1 MDFRIA
7 EEHRRLQERC
17 RHLAADFATRA
28 AAHDRDASHPLEN
41 YEILR
46 REGFYALNVPKD
58 LGGGG
63 VGLLGHTLA
72 FEALAQGC
80 QATALAFN
88 MHLSIVGPLMESA
101 EVSPAV
107 KRRVADLVVRDK
119 ALIAGNFSETSSTAL
134 IGAHTPE
141 SRGKRRP
148 DGGYDLH
155 GRKMF
160 ASMLSAADYVAAFV
174 YPDDASAP
182 TAGLL
187 VLIPRDAIGRRV
199 DANWDTLG
207 MRATRSDSLIMEN
220 CQVDDDA
227 VLLRTDDIRPFRL
240 KASNWLWGSYT
251 AVYLGVGAAAYAAAK
266 AAMHARQ
273 PRGFTQSLAHH
284 PDVRRK
290 IAEMSVDLEAAR
302 LMTYHSAW
310 LSDQQGPTPETLAA
324 LYRAKY
330 MVGEAVSRMTRA
342 ALSLGGAHALFK
354 TSPIERLFRDGAVAP
369 MQFPPSDFCL
379 SNLGVLELGLD
390 VEALSPPLERE

>member
-1 MDFRIA
+1 MDFRIT
-7 EEHRRLQERC
+7 EEQRRLQEHC
-17 RHLAADFATRA
+17 KHLAADFATRA
-28 AAHDRDASHPLEN
+28 AEHDRDASHPLEN
-41 YEILR
+41 YDILR

-58 LGGGG
+58 MGGSG

-88 MHLSIVGPLMESA
+88 MHLSIVGPLMESP
-101 EVSPAV
+101 EVSQTV
-107 KRRVADLVVRDK
+107 KQRIADLVVHDK

-141 SRGKRRP
+141 TRAKRSL
-148 DGGYDLH
+148 DGGYDIN

-160 ASMLSAADYVAAFV
+160 ASMLSAADYVAAFF
-174 YPDDASAP
+174 YPDEATAP
-182 TAGLL
+182 TAGVLM
-187 VLIPRDAIGRRV
+187 LIPQDAPGRSV
-199 DANWDTLG
+199 NANWDTLG
-207 MRATRSDSLIMEN
+207 MRATRSDSLVMDN
-220 CQVDDDA
+220 CHVGEEA
-227 VLLRTDDIRPFRL
+227 VLLRTDDIRPFRRD
-240 KASNWLWGSYT
+240 AANWLWASYT
-251 AVYLGVGAAAYAAAK
+251 AVYLGVGAAAYEAAK
-266 AAMHARQ
+266 EAMHHRH

-310 LSDQQGPTPETLAA
+310 LSDTQGPTSESIAA
-324 LYRAKY
+324 MFRAKY
-330 MVGEAVSRMTRA
+330 MVGEAVSRITRA

-354 TSPIERLFRDGAVAP
+354 TSVIERLFRDGAIAP

-379 SNLGVLELGLD
+379 SNIGVLELGLEP
-390 VEALSPPLERE
+390 EALLPPLRRE